1 VDFTFGTEP
10 RVDPTMRSDSVD
22 NMDVALFKRLFLGQE
37 ERTGVELRVEF
48 FNLLNRTQFAP
59 PNTTCCTSNNA
70 NFGVIT
76 STAPGTNPR
85 LIQFAS
91 KFFF

>member
-1 VDFTFGTEP
+1 
-10 RVDPTMRSDSVD
+10 M
-22 NMDVALFKRLFLGQE
+22 FKRLFLGQE
-37 ERTGVELRVEF
+37 DRAGFEFRVEI

-59 PNTTCCTSNNA
+59 PNTICCTSNNA

-76 STAPGTNPR
+76 STSPGTNPR
-85 LIQFAS
+85 LVQFAS